1 MKSTR
6 VALMVAAVAA
16 IPVVAQAQI
25 PVGTRVGTSLS
36 SGYED
41 GGRRDPFVS
50 LVAPKRPLL
59 PASRI
64 VDRSGSGLNTVALTD
79 VKVTGIV
86 KVGGE
91 YRAIIES
98 SDRRSYTV
106 RVGDRLMDAM
116 VKSVDVEG
124 AVFADIAGPGT
135 RAHDVRKTWRPAAE
149 VVR

>member
-1 MKSTR
+1 
-6 VALMVAAVAA
+6 MVAAVAA

-25 PVGTRVGTSLS
+25 PVGTRVGTSLA

-50 LVAPKRPLL
+50 LVTPKRPLL

-64 VDRSGSGLNTVALTD
+64 VDRSGSGLNTIALTD

-106 RVGDRLMDAM
+106 RVGDRLMDAI

-124 AVFADIAGPGT
+124 AVFADTAGQGT
-135 RAHDVRKTWRPAAE
+135 RAHDVRKTLRPAAE